1 MDGETKVWEALGLE
15 ESPIDTMKAL
25 RREFGYGLTLCKILA
40 EDHAPM
46 TGGELVR
53 RIRFGLIA
61 PPSEEDA
68 ASEEER
74 RKRARALERRRKTEA
89 AKKEEDAAAAKT
101 EAAKV
106 VPLNERR
113 TRRRRRET

>member
-15 ESPIDTMKAL
+15 ESPTDTMEAL
-25 RREFGYGLTLCKILA
+25 RREFGYGVALCRILA

-61 PPSEEDA
+61 PLSEEDA

-74 RKRARALERRRKTEA
+74 RMRARALERRRKTLA
-89 AKKEEDAAAAKT
+89 AKKEEKEEDAAAAKT

-113 TRRRRRET
+113 TR